1 MLIKTRIFRLM
12 RVLLTKAWPD
22 HLQQVV
28 DNINNSKNSA
38 IGGLR
43 PADIRSNVDDVK
55 IDARVGLK
63 HDVDFEEQLKNQADY
78 DKRKDNL
85 KTGDYVYVPSF
96 PASPLEKSF
105 DSKVF

>member
-1 MLIKTRIFRLM
+1 MRI
-12 RVLLTKAWPD
+12 LLTKDWPA

-28 DNINNSKNSA
+28 ANLNNSQNRA

-63 HDVDFEEQLKNQADY
+63 HDIDFEEQIKNQAAY
-78 DKRKDNL
+78 DSSKDNL
-85 KTGDYVYVPSF
+85 KSGDYVYVPSF

-105 DSKVF
+105 DSKVLPIQYLHVV